1 MNNLKQHSPNPLPAP
16 QPHPVATVEV
26 PSTQE
31 LPILSSPSQ
40 VSSYTG
46 IPTNT
51 LAFWRYEGSH
61 IPFVKMGRLVRY
73 RRQDVLNFVSGN
85 VYNSTA
91 EAKAA
96 A

>member
-1 MNNLKQHSPNPLPAP
+1 MNNSGSCDHISRSAPLSEAST
-16 QPHPVATVEV
+16 AEEV
-26 PSTQE
+26 PALQE
-31 LPILSSPSQ
+31 LPILSSPAQ

-46 IPTNT
+46 VPINT

-73 RRQDVLNFVSGN
+73 RRQDILNFVSGN

-91 EAKAA
+91 ETKAA
-96 A
+96 V